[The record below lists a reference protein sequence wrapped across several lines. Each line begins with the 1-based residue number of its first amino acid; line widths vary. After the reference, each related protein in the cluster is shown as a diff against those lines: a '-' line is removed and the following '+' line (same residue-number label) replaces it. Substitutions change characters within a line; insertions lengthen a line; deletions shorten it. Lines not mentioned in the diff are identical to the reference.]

1 MKIDD
6 WLGLTG
12 MAAEP
17 LGGQDL
23 VRVIFAGVCQGN
35 QVRLASEGDGIR

>member
-12 MAAEP
+12 MANEP
-17 LGGQDL
+17 LSGQDL
-23 VRVIFAGVCQGN
+23 VHVIFTGVCQGN
-35 QVRLASEGDGIR
+35 QVRLVSEGDNIL